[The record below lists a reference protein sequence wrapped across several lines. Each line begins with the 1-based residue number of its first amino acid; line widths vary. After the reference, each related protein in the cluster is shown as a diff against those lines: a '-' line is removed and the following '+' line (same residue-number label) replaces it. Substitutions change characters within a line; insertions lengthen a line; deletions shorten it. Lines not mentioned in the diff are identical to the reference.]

1 MRSQQNLILPRYG
14 TRMRDLLAV
23 TAVLALSL
31 MVAETPAH
39 AQYGDAAADLDAIA
53 LPEGASWA
61 RVRHLEGDVTL
72 LQDRAE
78 TDDDLGINAPV
89 TPGDILET
97 GRDGRMEIQ
106 LADGS
111 VIWLD
116 ERTRLSVQ
124 ALADGR
130 SQFENRTLLSL
141 ESGALIIEVEPFDG
155 EEKVFRVDTEAATI
169 FLLEAGLY
177 RIDALTGGGTRVTS
191 RRGVAEVLGVD
202 GSVLVRSGEGN
213 FTAAGYAPESSKV
226 VSVLRGDAFDAYA
239 DRRRDVYLSRGGGS
253 YIAYEDE
260 IPTEVQPYL
269 VELDSY
275 GTWQSHPSYGA
286 VWVPA
291 VGIGWRPY
299 YNGYW
304 STRPAGNVWVSYDAW
319 GYAPY
324 HYGRWEYLPGYG
336 WSWMPG
342 SLYAP
347 AWVSWGYYGSYV
359 GWSPMG
365 WYNYPSGWNISI
377 HFGSFHGSYW
387 NFVPYHHFY
396 HHHVNTVL
404 VKDSIIAGDVTYASR
419 PPRVSMDD
427 VRARREGAVFANART
442 EARKAKD
449 TSVRGRQSAVP
460 DRTAS
465 FRQREKEVT
474 AARAPQRTAGLASSR
489 RDSGSLA
496 RTPGRAATP
505 ADPALGRR
513 TVSSRSSAAA
523 SPRTVRS
530 RTTGDTPSRIVKTG
544 SRESGRVP
552 SRATSSSGSTR
563 DTGRTSTVRQKP
575 TTRQVPAREPRR
587 ILTDTR
593 TRRAPAAEKSRT
605 TPRDSARRDDS
616 RRPTV
621 SSGSSR
627 SSRVDRKPASTPRTP
642 SPRVTSRS
650 SSSSSRPSRVTTR
663 SSSSSSR
670 PPRATTRSSGSSSR
684 PPQATTRSSGSSSRP
699 PRATTRSSGSS
710 SRPPQATTRSSG
722 SSSRSSQ
729 GSTSGSRSGSSSS
742 KSKGRR

>member
-1 MRSQQNLILPRYG
+1 MRG
-14 TRMRDLLAV
+14 LLAIPALLV
-23 TAVLALSL
+23 LSL
-31 MVAETPAH
+31 SVSVIPAH

-53 LPEGASWA
+53 LPEGSSWA
-61 RVRHLEGDVTL
+61 RVRHLEGQVTL

-78 TDDDLGINAPV
+78 TNEDLGLNAPV

-97 GRDGRMEIQ
+97 GRDGRIELQ

-116 ERTRLSVQ
+116 ERARLSIQ
-124 ALADGR
+124 ALADGQ

-141 ESGALIIEVEPFDG
+141 ENGTLIIEVEPFDG

-177 RIDALTGGGTRVTS
+177 RIDAGTSGGTRVTS

-213 FTAAGYAPESSKV
+213 FTRPGYAPENPRV
-226 VSVLRGDAFDAYA
+226 VSVRRGDEFDAYV
-239 DRRRDVYLSRGGGS
+239 DMRRDIYLSRGGGS
-253 YIAYEDE
+253 YVAYEDE
-260 IPTEVQPYL
+260 IPAEVQPYL
-269 VELDSY
+269 VELDAY
-275 GTWQSHPSYGA
+275 GSWQRHPTYGA

-291 VGIGWRPY
+291 VDIGWRPY

-304 STRPAGNVWVSYDAW
+304 ATRPVGNVWVSHDIW

-342 SLYAP
+342 GLYAP

-359 GWSPMG
+359 GWSPIG
-365 WYNYPSGWNISI
+365 WYNYPSGWSISI
-377 HFGSFHGSYW
+377 HFGAFHGSYW

-396 HHHVNTVL
+396 HHRVNTVL
-404 VKDSIIAGDVTYASR
+404 VKDRIIAADVTYASG
-419 PPRVSMDD
+419 PPRISMDD
-427 VRARREGAVFANART
+427 VRARRQGAVFADART
-442 EARKAKD
+442 EARLAKA
-449 TSVRGRQSAVP
+449 TPVRGRQSAP

-465 FRQREKEVT
+465 FRQLEKEVT
-474 AARAPQRTAGLASSR
+474 AARGRQRTTSLASSR
-489 RDSGSLA
+489 RADLPLA
-496 RTPGRAATP
+496 RTPGRAGTP
-505 ADPALGRR
+505 AGPDLGKRAVR
-513 TVSSRSSAAA
+513 SRPSVAA

-530 RTTGDTPSRIVKTG
+530 RTSGDTSARVVKTG

-552 SRATSSSGSTR
+552 SRTTSRAGGTR
-563 DTGRTSTVRQKP
+563 DTGRSSAVREKP

-587 ILTDTR
+587 ILTATR

-605 TPRDSARRDDS
+605 TARGSTRREDS

-627 SSRVDRKPASTPRTP
+627 SSRVERKPASTPRTQ
-642 SPRVTSRS
+642 S
-650 SSSSSRPSRVTTR
+650 
-663 SSSSSSR
+663 
-670 PPRATTRSSGSSSR
+670 PRATTRSSGSSSR
-684 PPQATTRSSGSSSRP
+684 PPRVTTRSSGSSSRP
-699 PRATTRSSGSS
+699 SRATTRSSGSS
-710 SRPPQATTRSSG
+710 S
-722 SSSRSSQ
+722 
-729 GSTSGSRSGSSSS
+729 
-742 KSKGRR
+742 